1 MDVNGI
7 RYIALLKIYHDEII
21 QYCSWRTVFLIMG
34 YVCILIDQDLT
45 KRPKM
50 MYMGEE
56 GDGLKNG

>member
-1 MDVNGI
+1 M
-7 RYIALLKIYHDEII
+7 
-21 QYCSWRTVFLIMG
+21 MG

-56 GDGLKNG
+56 GDQLKNG